1 MSDQRGQSAQYR
13 SLPLEINA
21 ATKSQHIQ
29 LNRLITARLPLCLP
43 PHKRTTDLYTTGLS
57 VFGTIY
63 TAFET
68 EWQRL
73 LDQDDGS
80 GEVDRI
86 VCILES
92 LHIPRLLRSDWLRND
107 LMLLEDNDPSRPKM
121 SENILQCYRN
131 AVAHP
136 IREKPTRI
144 LAYTWVMYMALFNGG
159 RWIRDQLEAAGPKFW
174 HTGREGQVDIDCL
187 AFWKF
192 DSDSDGDDIKD
203 DLRKRFD
210 LAASQLTEAERA
222 DVVRTAVG
230 IFQMCHGMVDWLDE
244 HATDDMVRESK
255 TIRIC
260 QSGTWYER
268 TAFGIWHGILT
279 VFNSILET
287 FHLRRRIRYT
297 ALTEKDAYSE

>member
-1 MSDQRGQSAQYR
+1 MSREQALSAHYR

-21 ATKSQHIQ
+21 ATKSQHTQ
-29 LNRLITARLPLCLP
+29 LNHLITSRLRLCLP
-43 PHKRTTDLYTTGLS
+43 PNTSTTDLYTTGLS

-63 TAFET
+63 TAFEK
-68 EWQRL
+68 EWQRFL
-73 LDQDDGS
+73 EEDDGG
-80 GEVDRI
+80 GEVNRI
-86 VCILES
+86 ICMLEL

-107 LMLLEDNDPSRPKM
+107 LMLLEDNDPTRSKM

-192 DSDSDGDDIKD
+192 EGDNNGDDIKND
-203 DLRKRFD
+203 FRKRFD
-210 LAASQLTEAERA
+210 SAASQLTEAERA

-230 IFQMCHGMVDWLDE
+230 IFQMCHGMVDWLDG
-244 HATDDMVRESK
+244 HATDDMVRDPGAM
-255 TIRIC
+255 RLR
-260 QSGTWYER
+260 QSGTWFER
-268 TAFGIWHGILT
+268 TAFRIWYGILT
-279 VFNSILET
+279 ALNSILET
-287 FHLRRRIRYT
+287 FNLGRRVRYT
-297 ALTEKDAYSE
+297 ALTEKDEYTE